1 MIDGKD
7 SPKEVFDELIED
19 NDQLFDKYDNLRAY
33 NVAKEEALRSIKR
46 KHTFI
51 PDYPDYRLPDSPQS
65 DEINRFD
72 ITPSTDAVQLGERM
86 QGDSEYVVYFVEC
99 ELLGG
104 SLLRDVKSKALH
116 MLPSVSEAPDW
127 VYHAWKSDRIY
138 YIGQTSNFGTR
149 LDAHCNNVRC
159 GSNSAHEPS
168 MLTAISDVIDAG
180 IITCVDERCT
190 AEKLEESAAKKWSTE
205 DHRRFVYYA

>member
-7 SPKEVFDELIED
+7 SPEEVFDELMED
-19 NDQLFDKYDNLRAY
+19 NDKLWDTYHNLRAY
-33 NVAKEEALRSIKR
+33 NVPEEEVLQSIKG
-46 KHTFI
+46 KYTSA
-51 PDYPDYRLPDSPQS
+51 PEYPTKCADSPQS

-72 ITPSTDAVQLGERM
+72 ITPSTDAVQLGEKM
-86 QGDSEYVVYFVEC
+86 QGDSEYVVYFTEC
-99 ELLGG
+99 EILGG
-104 SLLRDVKSKALH
+104 SLLRDVKSKAVH

-127 VYHAWKSDRIY
+127 VYHAWKSDRVY
-138 YIGQTSNFGTR
+138 YIGQTSNFGNR

-168 MLTAISDVIDAG
+168 MLTAISDVIGAG
-180 IITCVDERCT
+180 IIRRVDDRCT
-190 AEKLEESAAKKWSTE
+190 AEKLEEYAAKKWSTE